1 MFWRILWLRKV
12 YYSGKKEKVKE
23 GRHNWMWPI
32 CLPIGRIYCHA
43 HLPIAYMRFCLDS
56 MVWSRSP
63 PEKVAFVVSIR
74 SFLLLLT
81 SNWHLSCLLFYSIFL
96 LEPMALLSILP
107 GKSNLET
114 ETWVATPVANRK
126 ALDFCK
132 KKEEFRHE
140 LQIPREKKILLRVK
154 NDSKDVAAES
164 LRNGSIILAFY
175 QSIFPW
181 MIL

>member
-1 MFWRILWLRKV
+1 MSIREEKLSMLCIYIYNRGFDVLENLVIEKGILL
-12 YYSGKKEKVKE
+12 SGGKKKVKE

-96 LEPMALLSILP
+96 LEPLALLSIHP

-132 KKEEFRHE
+132 KKEEFRQE

-154 NDSKDVAAES
+154 NDS
-164 LRNGSIILAFY
+164 
-175 QSIFPW
+175 
-181 MIL
+181 

>member
-1 MFWRILWLRKV
+1 MSIREEKLSMLYIYIYIVEASMFWRILWLRKA
-12 YYSGKKEKVKE
+12 YYSGEKKKKKGIIECGQYACQLE
-23 GRHNWMWPI
+23 ESIAMLI
-32 CLPIGRIYCHA
+32 FLLPTW
-43 HLPIAYMRFCLDS
+43 DS
-56 MVWSRSP
+56 VWTATMVWSRSQ

-96 LEPMALLSILP
+96 LEPLALLSIHP

-132 KKEEFRHE
+132 KKEESRQE
-140 LQIPREKKILLRVK
+140 LQIPREKTIVLLRVK
-154 NDSKDVAAES
+154 NDS
-164 LRNGSIILAFY
+164 
-175 QSIFPW
+175 
-181 MIL
+181 